1 MAKQILIIKQ
11 DETKEIFDASKLYN
25 SLEHSGAGK
34 DEIEE
39 VIRHIEKEL
48 KDGMTTS
55 EIYRHAFKILGQF
68 EKPVAA
74 RYSMKRALLAFG
86 PSGYP
91 FEDFIAEIFRAKGY
105 NVKIGEIIQGACVKH
120 EVDIIAQ
127 KDGKKIGAEIKFHN
141 ELGNRSDI
149 KVALYVHSRFE
160 DIKKTKREDGG
171 ISIDEDWIITNT
183 KFTSDAIKY
192 GNCIGMKMVSW
203 NYPKQG
209 NLRNLIDET
218 GVHPITAL
226 TVLSQEDKTKL
237 IKNKIVL
244 CRNIKNNREI
254 FDLVGFDEKKI
265 QNIIEESQA
274 LCGL

>member
-34 DEIEE
+34 G
-39 VIRHIEKEL
+39 
-48 KDGMTTS
+48 GMTTS

>member
-1 MAKQILIIKQ
+1 
-11 DETKEIFDASKLYN
+11 
-25 SLEHSGAGK
+25 
-34 DEIEE
+34 
-39 VIRHIEKEL
+39 
-48 KDGMTTS
+48 
-55 EIYRHAFKILGQF
+55 
-68 EKPVAA
+68 
-74 RYSMKRALLAFG
+74 MKRALLAFG

>member
-34 DEIEE
+34 GEIEE

>member
-1 MAKQILIIKQ
+1 MTKQILIIKQ
-11 DETKEIFDASKLYN
+11 DGDKEMFDASKLRN

-34 DEIEE
+34 DETEK
-39 VIRHIEKEL
+39 VIKHIEKEL

-55 EIYRHAFKILGQF
+55 EIYRHAFKILKQF
-68 EKPVAA
+68 EKPIAA
-74 RYSMKRALLAFG
+74 RYSMKRALLALG

-105 NVKIGEIIQGACVKH
+105 DVKVGEIIQGACVKH

-160 DIKKTKREDGG
+160 DIRKIKREND
-171 ISIDEDWIITNT
+171 SVLIDEDWIITNT
-183 KFTSDAIKY
+183 KFTSDAIQY
-192 GNCIGMKMVSW
+192 GNCVGMKMVSW

-218 GVHPITAL
+218 GVHPVTAL
-226 TVLSQEDKTKL
+226 TVLSQEDKTRL

-244 CRNIKNNREI
+244 CRNIKKNREI
-254 FDLVGFDEKKI
+254 LISIGFDEKKI
-265 QNIIEESQA
+265 QNIMEESQS

>member
-34 DEIEE
+34 SEIEE

-160 DIKKTKREDGG
+160 DIKKIKREDGG

>member
-34 DEIEE
+34 GEIEE

-141 ELGNRSDI
+141 ELRNRSDI

>member
-1 MAKQILIIKQ
+1 MVKQILIIKQ

-34 DEIEE
+34 GEIEE

-141 ELGNRSDI
+141 ELRNRSDI

-160 DIKKTKREDGG
+160 DIKKIKREDGG